1 MTIDATAGGANS
13 DSFATIAEANAYH
26 NARLHNETWFD
37 ANTDTKK
44 RALKWATRILDDMK
58 WKGSKTAS
66 TQALEWPRAAVL
78 NLNGDELDDATIP
91 TFLINA
97 VSEYAFELIK
107 MDREVDSDTKGIS
120 QVMAGEVSVKFDK
133 TDRPSKTPTSI
144 YRIIK
149 NYLASGN
156 TGAFQNIERA

>member
-1 MTIDATAGGANS
+1 MSIDATAGGASSN
-13 DSFATIAEANAYH
+13 SFATVAEANAYH

-37 ANTDTKK
+37 ANTDTKE
-44 RALKWATRILDDMK
+44 RSLKWATRILDDMK

>member
-37 ANTDTKK
+37 ANTDTKE